1 VEEKRR
7 WLRHKEDGTIYGWSR
22 YLAENE
28 LCEEVSEEVAFP
40 EKHIPEKQMTRK
52 AKMDLTTEKI
62 PEQGDST
69 PVELSAEAS
78 KGLPK

>member
-1 VEEKRR
+1 MSTAR
-7 WLRHKEDGTIYGWSR
+7 WLRHITDGTIYGWNK

-40 EKHIPEKQMTRK
+40 EKYFPKKQETRK
-52 AKMDLTTEKI
+52 ANMNLATKKI
-62 PEQGDST
+62 PEQPDLT
-69 PVELSAEAS
+69 PVELAAEAS

>member
-1 VEEKRR
+1 MEEQRR
-7 WLRHKEDGTIYGWSR
+7 WLRHKEDGTIYGWSK

-40 EKHIPEKQMTRK
+40 EKNIPEKQIARE

-62 PEQGDST
+62 PEQPDLT
-69 PVELSAEAS
+69 PVELAAEAS

>member
-1 VEEKRR
+1 
-7 WLRHKEDGTIYGWSR
+7 
-22 YLAENE
+22 
-28 LCEEVSEEVAFP
+28 
-40 EKHIPEKQMTRK
+40 
-52 AKMDLTTEKI
+52 MDLTTEKI